1 MKRNTLPIL
10 FLGLCIVAF
19 GIVRA
24 EAQNSGDT
32 RIGVVDLQ
40 RTLKETNA
48 GKSAK
53 RKLEADKKQKQK
65 ALDLKQKALQEK
77 AANLSK
83 QQAVLKPAVLRKRQ
97 MELQKEYAELEQTF
111 LKLQQELAAMEAKLV
126 QDIFRKAS
134 PVIQKIAKAKNLT
147 MVIEKNEG
155 AVLFAIPAIDITDQ
169 VNKQIK

>member
-1 MKRNTLPIL
+1 MNRNSLPIL

-24 EAQNSGDT
+24 EAQGSGET
-32 RIGVVDLQ
+32 KIGVVDLQ
-40 RTLKETNA
+40 RTLKETAA
-48 GKSAK
+48 GKAAK
-53 RKLEADKKQKQK
+53 RKLEADKKKKQT
-65 ALDLKQKALQEK
+65 ALDAKQKALQEK
-77 AANLSK
+77 AANLNK

-111 LKLQQELAAMEAKLV
+111 MKLQQELAAMEAKLV

-134 PVIQKIAKAKNLT
+134 PIIKKLAESKGLT

-155 AVLFAIPAIDITDQ
+155 AVLYAIPAIDLTPA
-169 VNKQIK
+169 VNRQIK